1 MVLLVQCSDERVEL
15 CAFKGY
21 PHGDPIGICILNY
34 LSYNLFEIWF
44 VFKITMLQKFHW
56 HTRYWLISF

>member
-21 PHGDPIGICILNY
+21 PHR
-34 LSYNLFEIWF
+34 NLYTKLF
-44 VFKITMLQKFHW
+44 VLQ
-56 HTRYWLISF
+56 LV